1 MTCSL
6 MEGEQIPYLS
16 NMTSNS
22 INAFIVYFS
31 HFIEIID
38 ILLDSFQH
46 PHDGPQL
53 PLTPATVWV

>member
-1 MTCSL
+1 